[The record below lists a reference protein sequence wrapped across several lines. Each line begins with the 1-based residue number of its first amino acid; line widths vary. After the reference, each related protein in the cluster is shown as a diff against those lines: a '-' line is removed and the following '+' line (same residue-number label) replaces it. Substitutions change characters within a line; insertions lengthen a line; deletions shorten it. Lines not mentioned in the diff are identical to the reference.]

1 MCRLDASR
9 ARDQVD
15 RMAAAL
21 RSRPVDNLSV
31 RITTDPL
38 DPADALRFV
47 SDPGSGGE
55 VLFAGTVR
63 DHSDAGAVT
72 GLEYEAWE
80 ERANRALEEI
90 GGELFDRWPV
100 RRAALWHRFGSLG
113 VGEVSV
119 VVCVSAAHRGEAFE
133 AARHGIERIKHD
145 APIWKKESLVDGE
158 AHWVQGS

>member
-1 MCRLDASR
+1 
-9 ARDQVD
+9 
-15 RMAAAL
+15 MAAAL
-21 RSRPVDNLSV
+21 RSRPVDHLSV
-31 RITTDPL
+31 LITSAPL
-38 DPADALRFV
+38 DPTDALRFV
-47 SDPGSGGE
+47 EDPGAGGE

-72 GLEYEAWE
+72 GLEYESWE
-80 ERANRALEEI
+80 ERAAPALEDI
-90 GGELFDRWPV
+90 GRELFERWPI
-100 RRAALWHRFGSLG
+100 RRAALWHRFGSLR

-119 VVCVSAAHRGEAFE
+119 VVCVSAAHRAEAFE